1 MHVNIKASVIDNV
14 LEGAETKT
22 KVETDAMTQAI
33 PETGDSAKNQLRG
46 SARVNSMMDV
56 EPDLYDNQTRLD
68 DEMVLS
74 RQRRGTDAKDELATE
89 NAFESEIDVKLEDEK
104 DMDAEVSDEQVDVDV
119 EEDEDEGEDE
129 GEDRECESEKDDE
142 MSVDLDDD
150 HEEDELLD
158 DEEVKEQLRQ
168 EALDEKAD
176 AELEQELAMLMAD
189 SGGNVSGTPSGT
201 ALEQTRLK
209 LSDTQVPRRRAAE
222 PASDHHMVFS
232 LLSRKHTQ
240 DIQVPSEASISVHA
254 RQQQA
259 QAEAERKQLKAY
271 VLAYREREEQA

>member
-1 MHVNIKASVIDNV
+1 MHVDVKASVIDNV

-22 KVETDAMTQAI
+22 KVETERGAMTQSI
-33 PETGDSAKNQLRG
+33 PEMGDSAKNQPSG
-46 SARVNSMMDV
+46 PTRVNSIMDV

-68 DEMVLS
+68 DEMILS
-74 RQRRGTDAKDELATE
+74 GRRRGDELAAK
-89 NAFESEIDVKLEDEK
+89 NAFESESDVKPEDEK
-104 DMDAEVSDEQVDVDV
+104 DVDAEVSDEQDNIDVDV
-119 EEDEDEGEDE
+119 EEDEDEGED
-129 GEDRECESEKDDE
+129 GESESEESEDDDE